1 MTVKPYRGAAPLAVS
16 AEMIIGVV
24 KEAVRNGTDDELL
37 AFCRER
43 NLSVVLAADAV
54 NELKTFLDK
63 QATALPA
70 AAEVQVFAR
79 RAAESDQCEPG

>member
-24 KEAVRNGTDDELL
+24 KEAVRNGTDEELL

-43 NLSVVLAADAV
+43 NLSVILAADAV

-63 QATALPA
+63 QASRA
-70 AAEVQVFAR
+70 ASAEVQVFAR
-79 RAAESDQCEPG
+79 RAADSDQCEAG